1 MSSPRRLP
9 PEERVREL
17 TADPKLTPEQ
27 ANQYAD
33 LFIAAGNHA
42 VALMFLERSKDT
54 GRLGQVKEAAVKTGD
69 AFLLHYVERISP
81 GLVEASEWRDAGA
94 RAMSEGKFL
103 FARDC
108 YEKAGEEDRALAARS
123 AWLKIFPESSQQPFL
138 PTKAT

>member
-1 MSSPRRLP
+1 MTSPRSLP
-9 PEERVREL
+9 PEERIREL
-17 TADPKLTPEQ
+17 TADPHLTQEQ

-33 LFIAAGNHA
+33 LYIAAGNHA

-69 AFLLHYVERISP
+69 AFLLHSVERISP
-81 GLVEASEWRDAGA
+81 GLVEARQWLDAGA

-108 YEKAGEEDRALAARS
+108 FEKAGDQDRALAARD
-123 AWLKIFPESSQQPFL
+123 AWLKIFPDSVHP
-138 PTKAT
+138 PAAPH